1 VTPKRTV
8 LVIYD
13 GFQALDL
20 VGPHEV
26 LAHAAELTGGCRCEV
41 VAPSAG
47 PVETI
52 ALRCGFG
59 TAESL
64 RRLFHRATR
73 IAPSDYR
80 SWSTREHA

>member
-8 LVIYD
+8 LVIYHA
-13 GFQALDL
+13 FQALDL

-26 LAHAAELTGGCRCEV
+26 CAHAAELTGGYRCEV

-52 ALRCGFG
+52 ARRCGFG

-64 RRLFHRATR
+64 RRAFHRATR
-73 IAPSDYR
+73 IAPTDYR
-80 SWSTREHA
+80 SRSSREHA